1 MLDFDFELSD
11 RIQKIQQ
18 IAKEYNLEQNGYIAF
33 SGGKDSTVLHHIV
46 DMALPKNKI
55 PRVYSNTGLDFLAL
69 TSFVRQL
76 AVTDE
81 RFSVIRPSQN
91 IRQMLE
97 TFGYPFK
104 SKFHAHICD
113 IYSRQGKIG
122 CVKKYAE
129 PIKNT
134 PHSCPQKLQFMFNA
148 PLPFKISDKCC
159 YKMKKEPFAKWEK
172 ENNRPIGLTGMR
184 RAEEGL
190 RGKINCLVFQKG
202 GLHRFHPLAPCSDAF
217 VDEFIKR
224 FEIRLCCLYYPPYS
238 FKRTGCV
245 GCPFNIKLQEE
256 LNILE
261 ALLPNEYRK
270 ANFIWQKVYD
280 FYRKINYRLKENE
293 PCLKLL

>member
-18 IAKEYNLEQNGYIAF
+18 IATEYNLEQNGYIAF
-33 SGGKDSTVLHHIV
+33 SGGKDSTVLHHLV
-46 DMALPKNKI
+46 DMALPGNDI
-55 PRVYSNTGLDFLAL
+55 PRVYSNTGLDFLDL
-69 TSFVRQL
+69 TRFVCEL
-76 AVTDE
+76 AEKDG
-81 RFSVIRPSQN
+81 RFFIIRPSQN

-97 TFGYPFK
+97 NFGYPFK

-113 IYSRQGKIG
+113 IYSRQGKTG
-122 CVKKYAE
+122 CVKTYAE
-129 PIKNT
+129 PVKNT

-172 ENNRPIGLTGMR
+172 ENHRPIGLTGMR

-217 VDEFIKR
+217 VNEFIKK
-224 FEIRLCCLYYPPYS
+224 FDIKLCRLYYPPYS

-261 ALLPNEYRK
+261 ALLPSEYKK

-280 FYRKINYRLKENE
+280 FYRKINYRLKEIE